1 MIMSPHLIQSFTKHR
16 GVRGVHFYDSSG
28 SQFFQW
34 DEMFRLLEDSDFP
47 EVFGEKLV
55 DAIANYDPDSEFIA
69 VSAGQGQ
76 LTIEIFKAAAV

>member
-1 MIMSPHLIQSFTKHR
+1 
-16 GVRGVHFYDSSG
+16 
-28 SQFFQW
+28 
-34 DEMFRLLEDSDFP
+34 MFRLLEDSDFP

-55 DAIANYDPDSEFIA
+55 DAIANYNPDSEFIA